1 MKRNIFLI
9 SICLILT
16 SLNSNADYYD
26 VPMLEANWVHSK
38 TKSACLLT
46 QEIPH
51 YGKAEFAHQ
60 SGSALRFSIQ
70 EYRVRPTIIK
80 ADLAIAPA
88 QWMHHDASFDKHPVY
103 LDPPEKIKDFSRLSA
118 YGDAAETMVDALLQ
132 GHSPTF
138 IYLSAISDLDMRE
151 IRVAVS
157 PVKFQ
162 IAYDE
167 FLNCRKERV
176 HSRAT
181 PENF

>member
-1 MKRNIFLI
+1 MKRNISLI
-9 SICLILT
+9 SLCLILS
-16 SLNSNADYYD
+16 SLNSYADYYD
-26 VPMLEANWVHSK
+26 VPMLEASWVLSK

-46 QEIPH
+46 QEIPR
-51 YGKAEFAHQ
+51 YGKAEFVHQ
-60 SGSALRFSIQ
+60 SGSSLRFSIQ

-80 ADLAIAPA
+80 ANLAIAPA
-88 QWMHHDASFDKHPVY
+88 QWMHHEASFDQHLVY

-118 YGDAAETMVDALLQ
+118 YGDAAELMMDALLQ

-157 PVKFQ
+157 PIKFG

-167 FLNCRKERV
+167 FLNCRKNMV
-176 HSRAT
+176 HSRST